1 MTVTPI
7 TNINAYVP
15 IPAKSVSYEEGTGV
29 AFVTVTTDSPKQNPK
44 QENNHLNKP
53 IESSAELLSNIT
65 SRYSY
70 KSPIAKI
77 QESINQS
84 QKSKETKSESVN
96 EDEKSELNSDSEGY
110 TIQEVFNKKINKG
123 YFITMPK
130 EYLIKYGEKNK
141 IDEATFTLKATYDP
155 SLITRNGSLVNL
167 TL

>member
-1 MTVTPI
+1 MTVSPI

-29 AFVTVTTDSPKQNPK
+29 AFVTVTTDSNKQNQK
-44 QENNHLNKP
+44 QENNDLNKP
-53 IESSAELLSNIT
+53 IESSAELLANI
-65 SRYSY
+65 SGRYSY

-77 QESINQS
+77 QESIYQS
-84 QKSKETKSESVN
+84 QKSKETKSETVN
-96 EDEKSELNSDSEGY
+96 EDEKSELNSDNENYS
-110 TIQEVFNKKINKG
+110 IQEKINKG

-130 EYLIKYGEKNK
+130 DHLIKYGEKNK